1 MDLEVVK
8 LALSAGAL
16 GMNFLILWM
25 LYSLANRYLGPAIE
39 AVHTASLAFGQLKS
53 KIDSLTNDTKRGP
66 RSERADTKDKA
77 A

>member
-16 GMNFLILWM
+16 GMNFLIIWM
-25 LYSLANRYLGPAIE
+25 LYSLANRYAGPAIE
-39 AVHTASLAFGQLKS
+39 SLHNASIAFGQLKS
-53 KIDSLTNDTKRGP
+53 KIESLTVESKRNPQP
-66 RSERADTKDKA
+66 RPEPKDKA